1 MPDCQLALA
10 HRCGKYRYLESHT
23 MSLRLRLNLLINL
36 VFTLVLAIA
45 VVFVILN
52 AQKSVAEEI
61 ESSAGLTLQ
70 LLTAATLSVQAEDQ
84 RRLQTALVQNLGTLG
99 NVRHLNIAL
108 LGGDGQT
115 ILPATEN
122 GGHTI
127 ADAPQWFVR
136 LVAPSPVE
144 FRRRLS
150 APKQPYTEIVIRPNP
165 ADEITEVWKE
175 SRLLLGFLFLFT
187 LMANGLIFLTLGRA
201 LQPIDR
207 ISTALK
213 IIEQG
218 DYKARLPHFNMPE
231 FGGISEKFNRMAQ
244 ELERHKKEN
253 QGLTKRTLAIQET
266 ERRHLARELHDEL
279 GQSISAIKAV
289 ALSMGQHRDARD
301 SDLQESAQS
310 IVAICNHVYGVVRGM
325 MGRLRPEILDELG
338 VVTALE
344 RMVDDWNARH
354 EEVFCRFSLAEKFKT
369 LGEEININ
377 LYRIVQ
383 ECLTNVAKHAHA
395 TEVIIDL
402 RLAENG
408 PQSIPNQLELEIKD
422 NGVGFDKRDHPGGF
436 GLLGMRE
443 RVASLNG
450 DMEVTTAPGGGVRI
464 RISLPIELPPGN
476 I

>member
-1 MPDCQLALA
+1 
-10 HRCGKYRYLESHT
+10 

-36 VFTLVLAIA
+36 VFSFVFTVA

-61 ESSAGLTLQ
+61 ESSARLTLQ
-70 LLTAATLSVQAEDQ
+70 LLTAATMSVAAEDQ

-99 NVRHLNIAL
+99 NIRHLNIAL
-108 LGGDGQT
+108 LGGDGRT
-115 ILPATEN
+115 ILPATTHFE
-122 GGHTI
+122 HTI
-127 ADAPQWFVR
+127 AAAPHWFVR
-136 LVAPSPVE
+136 LVAPSPTE

-150 APKQPYTEIVIRPNP
+150 APEQPYTEIVIRPDP

-175 SRLLLGFLFLFT
+175 SRLLLGSLFVFT

-201 LQPIDR
+201 LRPIDR
-207 ISTALK
+207 ISAALN
-213 IIEQG
+213 IIEHG
-218 DYKARLPHFNMPE
+218 DYKARLPYFNMPE

-253 QGLTKRTLAIQET
+253 QGLIKRTLAIQEN

-289 ALSMGQHRDARD
+289 ALSMGQHSIARE
-301 SDLQESAQS
+301 SSVRESAKS
-310 IVAICNHVYGVVRGM
+310 IVSICNHVYAVVRRM
-325 MGRLRPEILDELG
+325 MSRLRPEILDELG
-338 VVTALE
+338 IVTALE

-354 EEVFCRFSLAEKFKT
+354 EDVFCRFTPSVRVGS
-369 LGEEININ
+369 LGEEIDIN

-383 ECLTNVAKHAHA
+383 ECLTNVAKHANA
-395 TEVIIDL
+395 TDVTIEM
-402 RLAENG
+402 RLIENE
-408 PQSIPNQLELEIKD
+408 PLSRPKQLELDIRD
-422 NGVGFDKRDHPGGF
+422 NGSGFDDQDHPRGF

-450 DMEVTTAPGGGVRI
+450 NMELYAASGEGVRI
-464 RISLPIELPPGN
+464 RILLPIESLSGHLVY
-476 I
+476 